1 MSTTD
6 KDHVP
11 YEGEDLQR
19 YIDKM
24 LSVPDPQA
32 TSRHWGYR
40 LIKNL
45 FDPVFVDSEKLP
57 EQPCLFVANH
67 SIYAVDGPI
76 FGLPMQ
82 VEFDRFLRALSD
94 KALWTEGREDFLL
107 RQGAVLGDPDVCDA
121 LMENGKDI
129 LVFPGGAHEATKPL
143 YEKYT
148 LKWKDRTGFVRM
160 AAKHGYTIVPTAVI
174 GPEEFYSHL
183 IEGEDLPDSRV
194 GKLLTKLGVL
204 DEDMRTDLLGPVP
217 MGLFGTLFPRPH
229 RCYVQFGDPV
239 DLSEYT
245 GKVPN
250 KKTQNSIKA
259 QVAEDIERMI
269 SALFLKRAQ
278 ERPKDKLWR
287 RLLTA

>member
-1 MSTTD
+1 MSFTD

-11 YEGEDLQR
+11 YEGADLQR

-24 LSVPDPQA
+24 LAVPDPQA
-32 TSRHWGYR
+32 TEKHWGYR
-40 LIKNL
+40 VIKGM
-45 FDPVFVDSEKLP
+45 FDPVFVDGDKLP
-57 EQPCLFVANH
+57 KQPCLFVANH

-82 VEFDRFLRALSD
+82 VEFGRFLRALSD

-107 RQGAVLGDPDVCDA
+107 KQGAVLGDPAVCDA

-148 LKWKDRTGFVRM
+148 LQWKDRTGFVRM
-160 AAKHGYTIVPTAVI
+160 AAKHGYTIMPTAVV

-183 IEGEDLPDSRV
+183 IEGEDLPDSALGKVLSKV
-194 GKLLTKLGVL
+194 GLLNENT
-204 DEDMRTDLLGPVP
+204 RTDLLGPIP
-217 MGLFGTLFPRPH
+217 MGLFGTLVPRPH
-229 RCYVQFGDPV
+229 RCYMQFGDPV
-239 DLSEYT
+239 DLSQYK
-245 GKVPN
+245 GQVPSKQVQNKIKKKV
-250 KKTQNSIKA
+250 A
-259 QVAEDIERMI
+259 ADIERMI